1 MEKREKYRKEFIR
14 KYKGVFISILLI
26 VIMLIG
32 FSYAWLQVTLK
43 GEKEITLTTAGSLSL
58 VLDDSMS
65 GGITIEHAIPLMD
78 EEGRKIEGYTFT
90 LENKGTIDSDFT
102 IYLDDLAI
110 KEGQERLKDDY
121 VKYYITRDGRDKG
134 IGLLSSAGENPN
146 RVLDSGEISPGEKY
160 TYILRIWID
169 YDAPNEA
176 MGKVFKGQ
184 LRVEAI
190 QKKTGLNRPRMD
202 ANMIAVVYNED
213 TSSWSKVEES
223 DENWYNYGFGKW
235 ANAVTVTSASRS
247 KYQKAASGTAIP
259 MSDIETMW
267 VWIPRYSYTI
277 GSEDG
282 TSYYG
287 KQGQYLSSKPTLS
300 LPGEIDVKF
309 VSKSVKDTGSAQYK
323 VAEGVKNW
331 RTPDAFTFGNEELSG
346 IWVGKFETSSSN
358 PSATYGGGNVTNLD
372 AMIKPN
378 VTSWRAIQTSNIAEV
393 GRNITKSGNRY
404 GFNTTLFNSHAM
416 KNSEWALVAYLSQ
429 SNYGKLKN
437 NSYTGA
443 NKEIYQNK
451 SDQYITGCSYGSP
464 SNGNT
469 DYGCQYTYEK
479 SPSGTGAST
488 TGTIYGIYDMSGGA
502 WEYMMGDYAPGGERY
517 SGMSTTAH
525 SGYTGLLQ
533 DGTKFTGKNWL
544 EDKYYDFYESSD
556 PLTAC
561 KGASCTTHALNETA
575 GWYGDYTY
583 MVTAQYPWSVRGGYY
598 YNVSV
603 AGVFAY
609 NNYYGHIVSN
619 ESFRLVLSAI

>member
-1 MEKREKYRKEFIR
+1 MLRKIKYQWKMLKKNNYIVLI
-14 KYKGVFISILLI
+14 GVVSLFLI
-26 VIMLIG
+26 VGG
-32 FSYAWLQVTLK
+32 FSYALFTSNTERKGSLNIVT
-43 GEKEITLTTAGSLSL
+43 GEIAATIESDGLDNKHSMIIKSGESQEIEITLKNENGRDAKFNFWYEVADGVNVSYNSTKDEPMG
-58 VLDDSMS
+58 
-65 GGITIEHAIPLMD
+65 
-78 EEGRKIEGYTFT
+78 EEGEVI
-90 LENKGTIDSDFT
+90 NS
-102 IYLDDLAI
+102 
-110 KEGQERLKDDY
+110 
-121 VKYYITRDGRDKG
+121 
-134 IGLLSSAGENPN
+134 N
-146 RVLDSGEISPGEKY
+146 GEK
-160 TYILRIWID
+160 TYSLKIANNTDKDEVITFGSNGGL
-169 YDAPNEA
+169 YNKKLTFPS
-176 MGKVFKGQ
+176 GKKI
-184 LRVEAI
+184 VEGI
-190 QKKTGLNRPRMD
+190 VPIVDTE
-202 ANMIAVVYNED
+202 ANMIKVVWNE
-213 TSSWSKVEES
+213 SSSTWVKA
-223 DENWYNYGFGKW
+223 DNNNWYDYDFGKW
-235 ANAVTVTSASRS
+235 ANAVTVTSATRS
-247 KYQKAASGTAIP
+247 KYQSATSGTAIP

-267 VWIPRYSYTI
+267 VYVPRYSYTI

-282 TSYYG
+282 DAYYG
-287 KQGQYLSSKPTLS
+287 KKGEYLSGVPTQA
-300 LPGEIDVKF
+300 LPGEIDIRF
-309 VSKSVKDTGSAQYK
+309 IPKSAKETGSGKYK
-323 VAEGVKNW
+323 VAEGVNNW
-331 RTPDAFTFGNEELSG
+331 RTPDGFTLGNEELSG

-502 WEYMMGDYAPGGERY
+502 WEYMMGDYAPGGEKH

-533 DGTKFTGKNWL
+533 DGTKITGKNWL
-544 EDKYYDFYESSD
+544 EDKYYDFYTSSD

-561 KGASCTTHALNETA
+561 KGKACISQALNETA

-583 MVTAQYPWSVRGGYY
+583 MVTAQYPWSARGGHYTY
-598 YNVSV
+598 SSL
-603 AGVFAY
+603 AGVF
-609 NNYYGHIVSN
+609 YYSHDHGHSSSSG
-619 ESFRLVLSAI
+619 SFRLVLSAT